1 MSAIN
6 VALLAAEHHL
16 DPQAAAPGAAGS
28 VAASDQAVV
37 RSILLEGAPGGE
49 RYREAR
55 GKPPYRTVP
64 YLFVGPSRGTAIGEL
79 AARVVRA
86 ARGLKSL
93 RSPDFTVLT
102 RLLGGETAAQGELL
116 SFPLRKG

>member
-1 MSAIN
+1 MTK
-6 VALLAAEHHL
+6 
-16 DPQAAAPGAAGS
+16 QR
-28 VAASDQAVV
+28 VV